1 MFGKKLREIRKQHHL
16 TMDELAN
23 ELNRKFNTKISKS
36 MISRWETGQTD
47 PSITNVKYLM
57 QLFNVG
63 YSYFI
68 DDNPDKAP
76 TNIQPISRNVIKVP
90 IIGSIAMGTPIL
102 AEQNID
108 GYDAIE
114 LNYNIPADELFELEC
129 KGHSMEPTIPDGAI
143 GLFEKT
149 KEVED
154 GEIAAV
160 QVDHDEEA
168 TLKRVEHSGNHI
180 LLRPD
185 NPIYPTY
192 ILDENHPGR
201 IIGKLLE
208 YRVRI
213 HK

>member
-23 ELNRKFNTKISKS
+23 ELNKKFNTKISKS

-114 LNYNIPADELFELEC
+114 LNYDIPADELFELEC

-149 KEVED
+149 EEVED

-160 QVDHDEEA
+160 QVDDDEEA

-185 NPIYPTY
+185 NPSYPTY

-208 YRVRI
+208 YRVRM